1 MPEPLDTTAD
11 LERIPVAKVQQLL
24 LALQDPVRL
33 EMVRRLTNA
42 GGEARCSTLYD
53 GINKSTA
60 AHHFKIL
67 REAGITER
75 VTIDGNVCQ
84 KLRSEDVDAA
94 VPGLL
99 AAVTAAANSESNVS
113 DGLRELA

>member
-1 MPEPLDTTAD
+1 MPEAVDEVT
-11 LERIPVAKVQQLL
+11 RIPVGRVQQLL

-75 VTIDGNVCQ
+75 VTVDGNVCQ
-84 KLRSEDVDAA
+84 RLRSDDVNAA
-94 VPGLL
+94 APGLL
-99 AAVTAAANSESNVS
+99 PAIVAAANIETS
-113 DGLRELA
+113 G

>member
-1 MPEPLDTTAD
+1 MPEAVDEVT
-11 LERIPVAKVQQLL
+11 RIPVGRVQQLL

-75 VTIDGNVCQ
+75 VTVDGNVCQ
-84 KLRSEDVDAA
+84 RLRSDDVDAA

-99 AAVTAAANSESNVS
+99 AAVTAAANSETVQ
-113 DGLRELA
+113 